1 MCENSMSERDRVAG
15 EKILV
20 VEDEEDV
27 LELIRYNLGKNGYKV
42 DTAMSGEEALR
53 KALRTTP
60 DLILLDLMLP
70 AVDGLE
76 VCRTVKND
84 PRTQHVPVVML
95 TAKGEEADIVAG
107 LEMGADDYVTKPFS
121 PRVLM
126 ARVKA
131 VLRRPAERKDTEVL
145 VLGDLEIDPGR
156 RRVTVKGET
165 ADLTSTEFNLLH
177 FLAQRA
183 GWVFTRYQIV
193 DAIHGSDYPVT
204 DRSVDVQIVGLRK
217 KLGSAGDY
225 IETVRGVG
233 YRFKEF

>member
-1 MCENSMSERDRVAG
+1 MAG

-27 LELIRYNLGKNGYKV
+27 LELVRYNLGKNGYKV
-42 DTAMSGEEALR
+42 ETAMSGEEALQ
-53 KALRTTP
+53 KAMRINP

-70 AVDGLE
+70 TVDGLE
-76 VCRTVKND
+76 VCRKVKND

-95 TAKGEEADIVAG
+95 TAKGEEADIVTG

-131 VLRRPAERKDTEVL
+131 VLRRPAERKETDVL

-156 RRVTVKGET
+156 HRVAVKGESV
-165 ADLTSTEFNLLH
+165 DLTSTEFKLLH
-177 FLAQRA
+177 YLAQRA

-193 DAIHGSDYPVT
+193 DAVHGSDYPVT